1 MKQVNLNVSRQA
13 VITSR
18 LQVAVIVIYISPIQE
33 VLRIRVLQRVPA
45 VPIHLARVHQA
56 LIVELQAIK
65 KAEQQEVL
73 LQVTHLVVRPIRVIR
88 QVKRVVH
95 ITLMMMDMIQFTMMA
110 IMIMTDT
117 TVIQIMR
124 MA

>member
-1 MKQVNLNVSRQA
+1 MKQVNLNVSSQA

>member
-1 MKQVNLNVSRQA
+1 MKQVNLNVSSQA

-110 IMIMTDT
+110 IMTMTDT

>member
-1 MKQVNLNVSRQA
+1 MKQVNLNVSSQA

-73 LQVTHLVVRPIRVIR
+73 LQVTHMVVRPIRVIR

>member
-1 MKQVNLNVSRQA
+1 MKQVNLNVSSQA

-95 ITLMMMDMIQFTMMA
+95 ITLMMMDMIQFTMMS

>member
-1 MKQVNLNVSRQA
+1 M
-13 VITSR
+13 ITSR
-18 LQVAVIVIYISPIQE
+18 LQVAAIVLCISLIQE
-33 VLRIRVLQRVPA
+33 VLRIRVLQRVLA

-73 LQVTHLVVRPIRVIR
+73 LRASHLAVRPIRAIR

-95 ITLMMMDMIQFTMMA
+95 ITPMMMDMIQFTMMA

-117 TVIQIMR
+117 TVTQIML

>member
-1 MKQVNLNVSRQA
+1 M
-13 VITSR
+13 
-18 LQVAVIVIYISPIQE
+18 
-33 VLRIRVLQRVPA
+33 
-45 VPIHLARVHQA
+45 
-56 LIVELQAIK
+56 ELQAIK

-73 LQVTHLVVRPIRVIR
+73 LRATHLAARPIRAIR

-95 ITLMMMDMIQFTMMA
+95 ITPMMMDMIQFTMMA

-117 TVIQIMR
+117 TVTQIMR